1 MANPNTTQNSFSTI
15 LANFIRVYN
24 NSLDTLQTIQKATIS
39 NSDTVTV
46 NVDNGDGSTTT
57 YSVPSFGYLKTSID
71 RIDNTIS
78 KLLGFD
84 GSEAYIRLPD
94 GTFKRIYQS
103 VTLRN
108 PAPVANLVTPTKFNT
123 ENNWFF
129 ESMMTPALKVSF
141 DITPYVPQQESKIFV
156 KRHLLKLDTD
166 AKLQYFNNNLKG
178 QNNIDYVQFMVNM
191 QAQNIS
197 YFIDEGVNDMPL
209 SIVRYSGDF
218 TVVNF
223 EDRTVNYAD
232 GTSSVKRWYLL
243 NKLTYTDNLSLTKDT
258 ESLRTGDRVI
268 KGETT
273 YEVTEIDQSTLYIR
287 LRRLNGYDP
296 LIVGEPVSI
305 YSETFSPKLVN
316 VGIGFDEYNVVFFR
330 TVNDEANI
338 ISTSYSPG
346 VAFYTNDLSTDT
358 TVGSVTMT
366 QFYQDSVLDF
376 GNLLLSAAKEN
387 NISAVDGLSPDAPT
401 LNAANFKVVVVND
414 HKLDQRELDSI
425 RKKQSDKVTLQSEI
439 TELEK
444 AIDKKKEELNS
455 RKFNSDTERRAVKN
469 ELDSLIREKTSKS
482 SLYASIVQELAVIA
496 QQKPAALDAPKYRIR
511 GFFGVPN
518 PKNSPKTGDQ
528 NVIQFIT
535 YYRYVR
541 PDGSQGDVK
550 QFDFVDENGQI
561 KRGTYSNLNEIKSEI
576 RKKTY
581 DVSTGKY
588 IWAAENIE
596 NADSVNINQVDIPI
610 SKGEKV
616 EFFIKSVSE
625 AGWPENPLLSDASS
639 TITVEFPIDLASED
653 EATIALTQASKESV
667 KVELENDLAAKGLDI
682 HLATSFNSIEKYYAH
697 DADVISSNFY
707 TQEGNVISLYEKLK
721 ELQTR
726 IASLEDRLNKVAGTL
741 AVYIIDPTNNTKT
754 AVQNATVIDLFAG
767 YYLDYVNLLPTSERR
782 GAIINRVYQIAI
794 QNGEATPLQL
804 VSRFPG
810 GVGSALPTSLSPIP
824 TFLPNSPYDPNIL
837 FETINDSD
845 YTTFRKYDQ
854 TPIVQPSIGPNDTNN
869 SNKYATAFYQS
880 GQTKG
885 QYIWSRFTD
894 IGLVKPLYKNPTSL
908 LSRALLPTYTAI
920 PSNTYANVW
929 DGAAIAIGASPVGNG
944 VLTTFCIHTDH
955 PDLNAPTTAITTQA
969 ANLQL
974 PQITIDTAT
983 GYALASEG
991 VTAFRHA
998 AEFNL
1003 ASSNGSFTPQLGYYQ
1018 AFLQNVGPAP
1028 YATPYSPSS
1037 AAEYPDKFG
1046 FLTNDRYLIGSN
1058 TTGAYLFMG
1067 PSTFNQLNVNGIDAR
1082 SSQIVNTGDEN
1093 AILIPIVFQY
1103 RMEDYYGPAGGAGNG
1118 IVGGYDPNV
1127 SVPPKNIT
1135 YVRRIGIDIYAQ
1147 DEAAFSF
1154 DVQIT
1159 STYKKTSLSQ
1169 VVATATPSVNKQLQN
1184 IVYTKETIKSLQS

>member
-1 MANPNTTQNSFSTI
+1 MTNPNTTQNSFSTI

-46 NVDNGDGSTTT
+46 NVDNGDGTTT
-57 YSVPSFGYLKTSID
+57 AYSVPSFGYLKTSID

-103 VTLRN
+103 VTLKN
-108 PAPVANLVTPTKFNT
+108 PAPVSNLVTPTKFNT

-166 AKLQYFNNNLKG
+166 AKLQYFNDNLKG
-178 QNNIDYVQFMVNM
+178 KNDINYVQFMVDM

-209 SIVRYSGDF
+209 SIVRYAGDF

-223 EDRTVNYAD
+223 EDRTVNFVD
-232 GTSSVKRWYLL
+232 GTTAVKRWFLL

-258 ESLRTGDRVI
+258 ETLRSGNLVI

-287 LRRLNGYDP
+287 LKRLNGYDP

-316 VGIGFDEYNVVFFR
+316 VGIGFDEHNVVFFR

-338 ISTSYSPG
+338 ISTTYSPG
-346 VAFYTNDLSTDT
+346 VAFYTNDLTTDT
-358 TVGSVTMT
+358 TDGSVNMT

-387 NISAVDGLSPDAPT
+387 NISAVNGISPDAPT
-401 LNAANFKVVVVND
+401 LNASNFKVVVVND
-414 HKLDQRELDSI
+414 HKLDQKEIASI

-482 SLYASIVQELAVIA
+482 SLYASIIQELAVIA
-496 QQKPAALDAPKYRIR
+496 QQKPAALDTPKYRIR
-511 GFFGVPN
+511 GFYGVPN

-550 QFDFVDENGQI
+550 QFDFIDENGQI

-576 RKKTY
+576 RKKIY
-581 DVSTGKY
+581 DVSTGRY
-588 IWAAENIE
+588 IWATENIE

-625 AGWPENPLLSDASS
+625 AGWPENPLLSEVSS
-639 TITVEFPIDLASED
+639 TVTVEFPIDLASED

-697 DADVISSNFY
+697 DSDVISSNFY
-707 TQEGNVISLYEKLK
+707 TPEGNVISLYDKLK
-721 ELQTR
+721 EMQTK
-726 IASLEDRLNKVAGTL
+726 IASLEDRLNKIAGML
-741 AVYIIDPTNNTKT
+741 AVYIIDPSNNTKT

-767 YYLDYVNLLPTSERR
+767 YYLDYASLLPATERR
-782 GAIINRVYQIAI
+782 GAIVNRVYQIAI
-794 QNGEATPLQL
+794 QNSEATPLQL
-804 VSRFPG
+804 VARFPG
-810 GVGSALPTSLSPIP
+810 GIGAALPTSLTTIP
-824 TFLPNSPYDPNIL
+824 TFLPNSPYDVNTL
-837 FETINDSD
+837 FVNVNDGD
-845 YTTFRKYDQ
+845 YTSFRKYDQ
-854 TPIVQPSIGPNDTNN
+854 TPIVQPSIGANDTNN
-869 SNKYATAFYQS
+869 SNKFATAFYQS
-880 GQTKG
+880 SQARG
-885 QYIWSRFTD
+885 QYIFSRFTD
-894 IGLVKPLYKNPTSL
+894 VGLVKPLYKNPL
-908 LSRALLPTYTAI
+908 ISRALLPTFTAV
-920 PSNTYANVW
+920 PSVTFPNVW
-929 DGAAIAIGASPVGNG
+929 DGSAIAVGGTPVGGG
-944 VLTTFCIHTDH
+944 VLTTFCLHTDH
-955 PDLNAPTTAITTQA
+955 PDIIAPTTAITA
-969 ANLQL
+969 LGANLQL
-974 PQITIDTAT
+974 PPVTIDAAT
-983 GYALASEG
+983 GYALAPES
-991 VTAFRHA
+991 VTAFRHSDY
-998 AEFNL
+998 FNTV
-1003 ASSNGSFTPQLGYYQ
+1003 STNGSYTPQLGYYQ
-1018 AFLQNVGPAP
+1018 AFLQNVGPSP
-1028 YATPYSPSS
+1028 FTTTYSPTSVS
-1037 AAEYPDKFG
+1037 EYPDKFG

-1067 PSTFNQLNVNGIDAR
+1067 PSTFNQINVNGIDAR
-1082 SSQIVNTGDEN
+1082 STQVVNTGDEN
-1093 AILIPIVFQY
+1093 AILIPIVFQF

-1118 IVGGYDPNV
+1118 IVSGYNPNV
-1127 SVPPKNIT
+1127 TVPPKNIT
-1135 YVRRIGIDIYAQ
+1135 YARRLGIDIYAQ
-1147 DEAAFSF
+1147 DESAFSF
-1154 DVQIT
+1154 DIQIT